1 MRFFVYI
8 FIVFDVLVVL
18 AGLFFIFEKTFRK
31 IKVEHHYT
39 FCPIKKDGMK
49 GWALINDENKIL
61 CYSVKEGE
69 EKGNAVY
76 RYKNRVTKLFSTHRV
91 SQMLRN
97 NKAPNFS
104 RKSVIENLA
113 IQDGI
118 FACLSSNSR
127 SLSSSWTF
135 ADAIAIIFLA
145 RTEHVYR
152 LLLISFP
159 WIATSFSGN
168 FFSGFCIFF
177 GPRNFL
183 ARARAIIILNILN
196 IGPSGNSHQ
205 HGFQRSNDNN

>member
-69 EKGNAVY
+69 ENGNAVY

-104 RKSVIENLA
+104 RKSFYYDKDEIWNHLKKRGYFLQTTIIDDNITQYKIKRGSRVVA
-113 IQDGI
+113 
-118 FACLSSNSR
+118 FAR
-127 SLSSSWTF
+127 KRR
-135 ADAIAIIFLA
+135 D
-145 RTEHVYR
+145 
-152 LLLISFP
+152 
-159 WIATSFSGN
+159 
-168 FFSGFCIFF
+168 
-177 GPRNFL
+177 
-183 ARARAIIILNILN
+183 
-196 IGPSGNSHQ
+196 
-205 HGFQRSNDNN
+205 NDNKYTLRTYEKNLDGLFLVLFAIGLTEEKHTHNETEQINETAVRE

>member
-69 EKGNAVY
+69 ENGNAVY

-104 RKSVIENLA
+104 RKSFYYDKDEIWNYLKKRGYFLQTTIIDDNMTQYKIKRGSRVVA
-113 IQDGI
+113 
-118 FACLSSNSR
+118 FAR
-127 SLSSSWTF
+127 KRR
-135 ADAIAIIFLA
+135 D
-145 RTEHVYR
+145 
-152 LLLISFP
+152 
-159 WIATSFSGN
+159 
-168 FFSGFCIFF
+168 
-177 GPRNFL
+177 
-183 ARARAIIILNILN
+183 
-196 IGPSGNSHQ
+196 
-205 HGFQRSNDNN
+205 NDNKYTLRTYEKKLDGLFLVLFAIGLTEEKYTHNETEQINETAVRE